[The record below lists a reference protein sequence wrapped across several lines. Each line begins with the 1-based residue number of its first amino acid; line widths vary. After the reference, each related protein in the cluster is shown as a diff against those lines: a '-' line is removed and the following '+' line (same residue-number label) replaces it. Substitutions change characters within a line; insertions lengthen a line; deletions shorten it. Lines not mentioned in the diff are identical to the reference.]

1 MQLPE
6 QPVSTGRPA
15 PDIRRNADQLMAAI
29 NEISMERA
37 TAYRDDS
44 PLPAVGPTPPVPQP
58 GQPPM
63 SQWAVDASGV
73 MKGLAVASLPVGGGL
88 WLAGQVDPL
97 ALAIIGGVPIAG
109 ALALARLVSKIKN
122 AVEAAPPT
130 VTQHYYGPVTQD
142 SRSITTDTR
151 GLWARTNNRMEES

>member
-6 QPVSTGRPA
+6 QPVRTGQPD
-15 PDIRRNADQLMAAI
+15 PDIRRNAHQLMAAI

-73 MKGLAVASLPVGGGL
+73 MKGLAVASLPIGGGL

-109 ALALARLVSKIKN
+109 FLALARLVSKIKTV
-122 AVEAAPPT
+122 VEAAPAPT
-130 VTQHYYGPVTQD
+130 HNHYYGSVTQD
-142 SRSITTDTR
+142 SRSITSATR
-151 GLWARTNNRMEES
+151 GVIANTRNQPLH

>member
-6 QPVSTGRPA
+6 QPVRTGQ
-15 PDIRRNADQLMAAI
+15 PDHDIHRRADQLMAAI
-29 NEISMERA
+29 NEISMEKA

-73 MKGLAVASLPVGGGL
+73 MKAVAVTSLPVGGAL

-109 ALALARLVSKIKN
+109 VLALARLVSKIKN
-122 AVEAAPPT
+122 AVEAAPAT
-130 VTQHYYGPVTQD
+130 VNQHYYGPVTQD

-151 GLWARTNNRMEES
+151 GLWARTNNHTKET